1 MRLYSFSF
9 VNLGKTFMDHDR
21 EVVKQLTGFLSVK
34 VHIHMLSN
42 MLDEVQMCPY
52 SVQSNLYPLMNLALT

>member
-1 MRLYSFSF
+1 
-9 VNLGKTFMDHDR
+9 MDHDR
-21 EVVKQLTGFLSVK
+21 EVVKQLTGFFSVK